1 MRGFAL
7 GLSLSVAFIIGCL
20 AGPHLTPSA
29 DAQARQT
36 YRYACIEGH
45 RDELQLSRLL
55 DAQGRMGREL
65 VAVGSVPSA
74 EGSQWC
80 FRIH

>member
-20 AGPHLTPSA
+20 AGPHLTVTA
-29 DAQARQT
+29 EAQTRQT
-36 YRYACIEGH
+36 YRYVCVEG
-45 RDELQLSRLL
+45 SRNMETLTRIL
-55 DAQGRMGREL
+55 NVQGGMGREL
-65 VAVGSVPSA
+65 IAVDGSDGGA
-74 EGSQWC
+74 SQWC